1 MCLMVNLKN
10 RKTTNFAGTF
20 LTGQTKAVKNRVTG
34 AIWQQMKNAKIEN
47 LQSLIKKLTSKVFLS
62 TWKIYIKTPNF
73 ASTIW
78 RDQ

>member
-34 AIWQQMKNAKIEN
+34 PIWRQMKNAKI
-47 LQSLIKKLTSKVFLS
+47 
-62 TWKIYIKTPNF
+62 KTYNYL
-73 ASTIW
+73 
-78 RDQ
+78 